1 MWLIYRST
9 SINKQGYVFPNL
21 SNSKSSGLLLWLEP
35 NHQNPLY
42 NLSLKKRHFPWNW
55 SIPYLFLP
63 SSIVAASLST
73 LSVPVSISELIF
85 YSTEQQR
92 QLSCVVC
99 WSRAMKKM
107 FSLAG
112 IFKKHLLAC
121 THLLRCKK
129 CIYKWNL
136 LKDVWAVK
144 QKHNWRATSELQ
156 VIYNKRQNFREFLCV
171 VFQIKRFKVLVNLL
185 CPFPYKEIGE
195 NLNLIFSETILW
207 NPLKFWLTKIFKK
220 HMLDLLASPLD

>member
-1 MWLIYRST
+1 ML
-9 SINKQGYVFPNL
+9 YV
-21 SNSKSSGLLLWLEP
+21 E
-35 NHQNPLY
+35 
-42 NLSLKKRHFPWNW
+42 
-55 SIPYLFLP
+55 
-63 SSIVAASLST
+63 V
-73 LSVPVSISELIF
+73 
-85 YSTEQQR
+85 EQ
-92 QLSCVVC
+92 
-99 WSRAMKKM
+99 WKKM

-121 THLLRCKK
+121 THLPRCKT

-185 CPFPYKEIGE
+185 CPFPCKEIGE

-220 HMLDLLASPLD
+220 HMLDMLASPLD